1 MSDPN
6 YSVIAELRSRLV
18 PNRPGDRLVAIPRDM
33 PGIVIFLHGVNDP
46 GASYESVETGLL
58 QGLNERLHRP
68 DLCAGSYGADF
79 AAAKAIP
86 VEDLNSVEQR
96 MLDDP
101 DTYLYKRSADKTTR
115 SCFIPFYWG
124 YRAAPDEIKRDKNGD
139 PTKLRTQYQDN
150 FDNRLDRHFAK
161 GGGFFANATNNLLE
175 MFGEGF
181 SKITRHAA
189 NLVLPN
195 TLFMGANPQRRY
207 FILAAHRL
215 AMLISEARRL
225 APDETI
231 TIMGHSQGTLI
242 TLLAQAL
249 LVDRGQRCADCAIM
263 VASPYSLLPNKTPK
277 GSDTLGTLIDI
288 VQAVTAKPHAG
299 PSLGEM
305 QYGQPGYG
313 GRTGPNW
320 SPQQGQ
326 RLGPDDSTV
335 VFPERDNRG
344 KVYLYFS
351 HDDSTVGIND
361 VSGIGTF
368 GVPSH
373 LPDGKPAMAAMP
385 SGFYQRLWSTRH
397 RDEQPIYVGAEPSLV
412 PLRVRGERYSAE
424 HQLIPAILQT
434 PTGIGQTRYING
446 EVLVPPHAPQMFGG
460 EAVTGSP
467 TAPGIDAPDAVSQN
481 NALGNSN
488 AKFKWVEVRKS
499 PTRVAEAQELAAWNQ
514 GKEPDDQTRVLRQT
528 VVSGNPM
535 LKTVDHFLIERE
547 ETPNEIRVRLAV
559 DPKEWGNNSYHSAIL
574 RSPENHRWVTA
585 MDVAV
590 GQGKCLDD
598 PQIREVLIAMA
609 DWRVNEKA
617 YKEGLTQM
625 PGWPRLSAD
634 ARSLATAN
642 FLYYQYGTFPSPE
655 LVPMTPPPL
664 VRRPA
669 PTGGQS

>member
-6 YSVIAELRSRLV
+6 YSVIAEQRSRLV
-18 PNRPGDRLVAIPRDM
+18 PNRPGDRRVAIPRDM

-58 QGLNERLHRP
+58 QGLNERLNRP
-68 DLCAGSYGADF
+68 DLCAGRYGAEF
-79 AAAKAIP
+79 AAAKAVP
-86 VEDLNSVEQR
+86 VKDLNSTER
-96 MLDDP
+96 NRLDDP
-101 DTYLYKRSADKTTR
+101 DTHLYKRSTDKNTR

-150 FDNRLDRHFAK
+150 FNNRLDRHFAK

-181 SKITRHAA
+181 DTLTRHLA
-189 NLVLPN
+189 NLALPN
-195 TLFMGANPQRRY
+195 TLFMGANPHRRY

-215 AMLISEARRL
+215 AMLVSEARRL

-263 VASPYSLLPNKTPK
+263 VASPYSLLPSKTPE

-288 VQAVTAKPHAG
+288 VRAVTATPHAM
-299 PSLGEM
+299 PSLSEL
-305 QYGQPGYG
+305 QYGQPAYG
-313 GRTGPNW
+313 GRTGPHW

-326 RLGPDDSTV
+326 RLGPDENTV

-373 LPDGKPAMAAMP
+373 LPDGKPVMSAMP

-397 RDEQPIYVGAEPSLV
+397 RNEKPIYVGTDPSLV
-412 PLRVRGERYSAE
+412 PLRVMGDRYSAE
-424 HQLIPAILQT
+424 HQLIPAILQNT
-434 PTGIGQTRYING
+434 TGIGETRYINA
-446 EVLVPPHAPQMFGG
+446 EPLTPPYAPQMFGG
-460 EAVTGSP
+460 EAITGSP
-467 TAPGIDAPDAVSQN
+467 TRAGIDAPDAVSQN

-488 AKFKWVEVRKS
+488 ATFKWVELRHS
-499 PTRVAEAQELAAWNQ
+499 PARVSEAKALAAWNQ
-514 GKEPDDQTRVLRQT
+514 GKGADDQTRVLRQT
-528 VVSGNPM
+528 VVLGNPM
-535 LKTVDHFLIERE
+535 LDIADHFLIERE
-547 ETPNEIRVRLAV
+547 ETPNEIRARLAV
-559 DPKEWGNNSYHSAIL
+559 DPKEWGNNSYHSAVL

-590 GQGKCLDD
+590 GQAKCLDD
-598 PQIREVLIAMA
+598 PQIREVLIAIA
-609 DWRVNEKA
+609 DWRMDEDSFLKLNDK
-617 YKEGLTQM
+617 
-625 PGWPRLSAD
+625 PGWPRLSAE
-634 ARSLATAN
+634 ARALVRAN
-642 FLYYQYGTFPSPE
+642 YLYYEDGVFPPEE

-664 VRRPA
+664 VRRPCDTEGK
-669 PTGGQS
+669 P

>member
-1 MSDPN
+1 MSEPN
-6 YSVIAELRSRLV
+6 YTVIAEQRSRLV

-68 DLCAGSYGADF
+68 DLYAGSYGADF

-86 VEDLNSVEQR
+86 VERLSARNKDR
-96 MLDDP
+96 LDDP
-101 DTYLYKRSADKTTR
+101 DTYLYKRSTNKTTR

-181 SKITRHAA
+181 NKITRHAA
-189 NLVLPN
+189 NLSLPN
-195 TLFMGANPQRRY
+195 PLFMGANPKRRY
-207 FILAAHRL
+207 FVLAAHRL

-263 VASPYSLLPNKTPK
+263 VASPYSLLPNKTPE
-277 GSDTLGTLIDI
+277 GSDTLGTLLDI
-288 VQAVTAKPHAG
+288 VQAVTDTPHPA
-299 PSLGEM
+299 PPLTAM
-305 QYGQPGYG
+305 QYAQPGYG

-320 SPQQGQ
+320 SPGQGQ
-326 RLGPDDSTV
+326 RLGPDDRTV

-351 HDDSTVGIND
+351 HDDSTVGLSD

-368 GVPSH
+368 GVPPH
-373 LPDGKPAMAAMP
+373 LPDGQPAMAAMP
-385 SGFYQRLWSTRH
+385 SGFYQRLWSMRH
-397 RDEQPIYVGAEPSLV
+397 RNEQPIYVGAAPALV
-412 PLRVRGERYSAE
+412 PLRVWGERYAAE
-424 HQLIPAILQT
+424 YDPLKAILQASV
-434 PTGIGQTRYING
+434 GIDETRYING
-446 EVLVPPHAPQMFGG
+446 EALVPPHAPQMFGG
-460 EAVTGSP
+460 EAITGNP
-467 TAPGIDAPDAVSQN
+467 TSPGIDAPDAVSQN
-481 NALGNSN
+481 NALGNKN
-488 AKFKWVEVRKS
+488 ATFKWVEVRKS
-499 PTRVAEAQELAAWNQ
+499 PQRVDLDQALIAWNQ
-514 GKEPDDQTRVLRQT
+514 DKHPDDQTRVLRQGM
-528 VVSGNPM
+528 SGNPM
-535 LKTVDHFLIERE
+535 LSPVGHFLIERE
-547 ETPNEIRVRLAV
+547 ETPNEIRARLAV
-559 DPKEWGNNSYHSAIL
+559 DPEEWDNNSYHSAVL

-598 PQIREVLIAMA
+598 PQIREVLIAMG
-609 DWRVNEKA
+609 DWRTDEKTFENEI
-617 YKEGLTQM
+617 TQM
-625 PGWPRLSAD
+625 PGWHK
-634 ARSLATAN
+634 
-642 FLYYQYGTFPSPE
+642 
-655 LVPMTPPPL
+655 VKC
-664 VRRPA
+664 
-669 PTGGQS
+669 

>member
-1 MSDPN
+1 MSNPT
-6 YSVIAELRSRLV
+6 YAVIAELRTRLV
-18 PNRPGDRLVAIPRDM
+18 PNRPSDRLIAIPRDM

-46 GASYESVETGLL
+46 GAAYESVETGLMH
-58 QGLNERLHRP
+58 GLNERLHRP
-68 DLCAGSYGADF
+68 DLCAGRYGAEF
-79 AAAKAIP
+79 AAAQAMP
-86 VEDLNSVEQR
+86 VERLSARNKDR
-96 MLDDP
+96 LDDP
-101 DTYLYKRSADKTTR
+101 DTYLYKRSTDKTTR

-124 YRAAPDEIKRDKNGD
+124 YRAAPNEIKRDKNGD
-139 PTKLRTQYQDN
+139 PTQLRTQYQDV

-189 NLVLPN
+189 NLSLPN
-195 TLFMGANPQRRY
+195 TLFMGANPHRRY

-231 TIMGHSQGTLI
+231 TVMGHSQGTLI

-249 LVDRGQRCADCAIM
+249 LVDRGERCADCAIM
-263 VASPYSLLPNKTPK
+263 VASPYCLLPDKTPQ
-277 GSDTLGTLIDI
+277 GCDTLATLIDI
-288 VQAVTAKPHAG
+288 VQAMTATPHPQPPLSA
-299 PSLGEM
+299 M

-326 RLGPDDSTV
+326 RLGADNSTL

-351 HDDSTVGIND
+351 HDDSTVGLSD

-373 LPDGKPAMAAMP
+373 LPDGTPVMPAMPA
-385 SGFYQRLWSTRH
+385 GFYQRLWSTRQ
-397 RDEQPIYVGAEPSLV
+397 RDGRPIYVGAEPALV
-412 PLRVRGERYSAE
+412 PLRVWGERYAAE
-424 HQLIPAILQT
+424 HHPGKALLQAT
-434 PTGIGQTRYING
+434 TGLNETVYING
-446 EVLVPPHAPQMFGG
+446 EALVPPHAPQMFGG
-460 EAVTGSP
+460 EAITGSP
-467 TAPGIDAPDAVSQN
+467 TQPGLDAPDAVSQN

-488 AKFKWVEVRKS
+488 AEFKWVELRKS
-499 PTRVAEAQELAAWNQ
+499 PTRVDEAQELAAWNQ
-514 GKEPDDQTRVLRQT
+514 GKAPDDQTRVLRQRM
-528 VVSGNPM
+528 SGNPM
-535 LKTVDHFLIERE
+535 LSPVGYFLIERE
-547 ETPNEIRVRLAV
+547 ETPNEIRARLAV
-559 DPKEWGNNSYHSAIL
+559 DPNEWGNNSYHSAVL

-598 PQIREVLIAMA
+598 PHIREVLIAVA
-609 DWRVNEKA
+609 DWRMS
-617 YKEGLTQM
+617 KELFNDGITQM
-625 PGWPRLSAD
+625 PGWPKLSAQ
-634 ARSLATAN
+634 ARALVTASY
-642 FLYYQYGTFPSPE
+642 LYYDEGTFPSPE

-664 VRRPA
+664 VRRPGH
-669 PTGGQS
+669 TGGQS

>member
-6 YSVIAELRSRLV
+6 YSVIAEHRSRLV

-68 DLCAGSYGADF
+68 DLCAGGYGAEF
-79 AAAKAIP
+79 AAAKAVP
-86 VEDLNSVEQR
+86 VNERRGGAEEIV
-96 MLDDP
+96 DDP
-101 DTYLYKRSADKTTR
+101 DTYLYKRTTDKTTR

-181 SKITRHAA
+181 NKITRHAA
-189 NLVLPN
+189 NWSLPN
-195 TLFMGANPQRRY
+195 PLFMGANPQRRY

-215 AMLISEARRL
+215 AMLVSEARRL

-249 LVDRGQRCADCAIM
+249 LVERGQRCADCAIM

-288 VQAVTAKPHAG
+288 VQAMTATPHSA
-299 PSLGEM
+299 PPLNAL
-305 QYGQPGYG
+305 QYGQLGYG

-320 SPQQGQ
+320 LPEQGQ
-326 RLGPDDSTV
+326 RLGADGSTV

-351 HDDSTVGIND
+351 HDDSTVGLRD

-373 LPDGKPAMAAMP
+373 LPDGTPAMPAMP
-385 SGFYQRLWSTRH
+385 SGFYQRLWSTRQ
-397 RDEQPIYVGAEPSLV
+397 RNEQPIYVGAEPALV
-412 PLRVRGERYSAE
+412 PLRVRGERRAAE
-424 HQLIPAILQT
+424 HRSVQALFQKT
-434 PTGIGQTRYING
+434 TGIGETVYVNG
-446 EVLVPPHAPQMFGG
+446 EALIPPHAPQMFSG

-467 TAPGIDAPDAVSQN
+467 TLPGIDAPDAVSQN
-481 NALGNSN
+481 NALGNKT
-488 AKFKWVEVRKS
+488 AKFKWIEVRKS
-499 PTRVAEAQELAAWNQ
+499 PTRVDLDQELIAWNED
-514 GKEPDDQTRVLRQT
+514 KHPDDQTRVLRQRM
-528 VVSGNPM
+528 SGNPM
-535 LKTVDHFLIERE
+535 LGAVGHFLIERE
-547 ETPNEIRVRLAV
+547 ETPNEIRARLAV
-559 DPKEWGNNSYHSAIL
+559 DPEEWDNNSYHSAVL

-609 DWRVNEKA
+609 DWRMDEKA

-625 PGWPRLSAD
+625 PGWPRLSAE
-634 ARSLATAN
+634 ARALVTAN

-664 VRRPA
+664 VRRPGH
-669 PTGGQS
+669 TGGQS

>member
-6 YSVIAELRSRLV
+6 YSVIAEQRSRLV

-68 DLCAGSYGADF
+68 DLCAGRYGADF
-79 AAAKAIP
+79 ATAKAIP
-86 VEDLNSVEQR
+86 VADLNSVER
-96 MLDDP
+96 SRLDDP
-101 DTYLYKRSADKTTR
+101 DTYLYKRSTDKTTR

-150 FDNRLDRHFAK
+150 FNNRLDRHFAK

-181 SKITRHAA
+181 DKFTRHAA
-189 NLVLPN
+189 NLKLKTP
-195 TLFMGANPQRRY
+195 LFMGANPPRRY

-231 TIMGHSQGTLI
+231 TIIGHSQGTLI

-263 VASPYSLLPNKTPK
+263 VASPYSLLPSKTPK
-277 GSDTLGTLIDI
+277 GSDTLGTLLDI
-288 VQAVTAKPHAG
+288 VQAVTATPHPG
-299 PSLGEM
+299 PPLTAM

-326 RLGPDDSTV
+326 RLGPDNNTV

-351 HDDSTVGIND
+351 HDDSTVGLRD

-368 GVPSH
+368 GVPPH
-373 LPDGKPAMAAMP
+373 LPDGTPAMAAMP
-385 SGFYQRLWSTRH
+385 SGFYQRLWSR
-397 RDEQPIYVGAEPSLV
+397 RQRNEQQIYVGAEPALV
-412 PLRVRGERYSAE
+412 PLRVRGERRA
-424 HQLIPAILQT
+424 
-434 PTGIGQTRYING
+434 
-446 EVLVPPHAPQMFGG
+446 APL
-460 EAVTGSP
+460 
-467 TAPGIDAPDAVSQN
+467 N
-481 NALGNSN
+481 NAFSQPCFKKAPAL
-488 AKFKWVEVRKS
+488 AKPFMS
-499 PTRVAEAQELAAWNQ
+499 
-514 GKEPDDQTRVLRQT
+514 
-528 VVSGNPM
+528 
-535 LKTVDHFLIERE
+535 
-547 ETPNEIRVRLAV
+547 
-559 DPKEWGNNSYHSAIL
+559 
-574 RSPENHRWVTA
+574 TA
-585 MDVAV
+585 
-590 GQGKCLDD
+590 K
-598 PQIREVLIAMA
+598 P
-609 DWRVNEKA
+609 
-617 YKEGLTQM
+617 
-625 PGWPRLSAD
+625 
-634 ARSLATAN
+634 
-642 FLYYQYGTFPSPE
+642 
-655 LVPMTPPPL
+655 
-664 VRRPA
+664 
-669 PTGGQS
+669 

>member
-1 MSDPN
+1 M
-6 YSVIAELRSRLV
+6 
-18 PNRPGDRLVAIPRDM
+18 
-33 PGIVIFLHGVNDP
+33 
-46 GASYESVETGLL
+46 
-58 QGLNERLHRP
+58 
-68 DLCAGSYGADF
+68 
-79 AAAKAIP
+79 
-86 VEDLNSVEQR
+86 
-96 MLDDP
+96 
-101 DTYLYKRSADKTTR
+101 
-115 SCFIPFYWG
+115 
-124 YRAAPDEIKRDKNGD
+124 
-139 PTKLRTQYQDN
+139 
-150 FDNRLDRHFAK
+150 
-161 GGGFFANATNNLLE
+161 
-175 MFGEGF
+175 
-181 SKITRHAA
+181 
-189 NLVLPN
+189 
-195 TLFMGANPQRRY
+195 
-207 FILAAHRL
+207 
-215 AMLISEARRL
+215 
-225 APDETI
+225 
-231 TIMGHSQGTLI
+231 
-242 TLLAQAL
+242 
-249 LVDRGQRCADCAIM
+249 
-263 VASPYSLLPNKTPK
+263 
-277 GSDTLGTLIDI
+277 
-288 VQAVTAKPHAG
+288 QAVTAKPHAG

-535 LKTVDHFLIERE
+535 PV
-547 ETPNEIRVRLAV
+547 
-559 DPKEWGNNSYHSAIL
+559 SYTHLTLPTIL
-574 RSPENHRWVTA
+574 
-585 MDVAV
+585 
-590 GQGKCLDD
+590 
-598 PQIREVLIAMA
+598 
-609 DWRVNEKA
+609 
-617 YKEGLTQM
+617 
-625 PGWPRLSAD
+625 
-634 ARSLATAN
+634 
-642 FLYYQYGTFPSPE
+642 
-655 LVPMTPPPL
+655 LV
-664 VRRPA
+664 
-669 PTGGQS
+669 